1 MKLYLD
7 GLFYKGSGIGR
18 YYESLTKEFA
28 KRSLKIYTC
37 VPNNLRNDFEKD
49 FSNIPNLE
57 PIFVDYEKF
66 SVKGFLKQSKILKK
80 LEKEVSL
87 FFYPHVNLSY
97 YIPKNTVITIHD
109 LRPLTQFWDRNEIKR
124 RIFIFYLKRALKH
137 STKIVAV
144 SNAVAKELKQNFKW
158 LDKDIEVIYNFI
170 DDKFTNYN
178 QQNKRIIDKPYL
190 LFIGNRKKHKNLELL
205 IKAFAKIKD
214 EIPHFLIIAGT
225 KDKDARE
232 DEINVLI
239 NKFNIQNRVIQL
251 IKPDD
256 ETIINLYSFADLF
269 VFPSLIEGFGLPP
282 LEAVSLGCPVILS
295 DIPILR
301 ETFGEAG
308 LYFNPYSEEALA
320 KAILKVISNSEFK
333 ITLLKKQKERL
344 KIFDKDKIIEQYI
357 FLFERITREKL

>member
-1 MKLYLD
+1 LKLYLD
-7 GLFYKGSGIGR
+7 GIFYKGSGIGR

-28 KRSLKIYTC
+28 KRGLKIYTC

-49 FSNIPNLE
+49 FSNIPNIE

-80 LEKEVSL
+80 LENEVSL
-87 FFYPHVNLSY
+87 FFYPHVNLPY

-124 RIFIFYLKRALKH
+124 RIFIFFLKRALKH

-158 LDKDIEVIYNFI
+158 LDKDIEVIYEFL
-170 DDKFTNYN
+170 DDKFINHN
-178 QQNKRIIDKPYL
+178 QQIKRIIDKSYL

-214 EIPHFLIIAGT
+214 EIPHFLVIAGA
-225 KDKDARE
+225 KDEGKRE
-232 DEINVLI
+232 DEIDMLI
-239 NKFNIQNRVIQL
+239 KKFNIQNRIIQL

-269 VFPSLIEGFGLPP
+269 VFPSLFEGFGLPP

-295 DIPILR
+295 DILILR
-301 ETFGEAG
+301 EIFGEAG
-308 LYFNPYSEEALA
+308 LYFNPYSKGDLA
-320 KAILKVISNSEFK
+320 EAILKVISDEEFK
-333 ITLLKKQKERL
+333 IGLLEKQKERL
-344 KIFDKDKIIEQYI
+344 RIFDKNKIIDQYI
-357 FLFERITREKL
+357 SLFERIVGEKI